1 MELQKIFG
9 LNVRNHRKAL
19 DLTQEELAE
28 RVDVTIETIG
38 KIERGVAAPT
48 FNTAEKIAT
57 ALNLNPIV
65 LFGVDATS
73 LADSERSHIL
83 SDINQTLSG
92 LNNDQLA
99 RVFKMI
105 EAFKGN

>member
-19 DLTQEELAE
+19 ELTQEELAE
-28 RVDVTIETIG
+28 RVEVTIETIG

-48 FNTAEKIAT
+48 FNTAEKIAG
-57 ALNLNPIV
+57 ALKVNPV
-65 LFGVDATS
+65 ALFGIDATS
-73 LADSERSHIL
+73 IADDERSHIL

-105 EAFKGN
+105 EAFRGN

>member
-19 DLTQEELAE
+19 ELTQEELAE
-28 RVDVTIETIG
+28 RVEVTIETIG

-48 FNTAEKIAT
+48 FNTAEKIAG
-57 ALNLNPIV
+57 ALKVNPV
-65 LFGVDATS
+65 
-73 LADSERSHIL
+73 ADDERSHIL
-83 SDINQTLSG
+83 SEINQTLSG

-105 EAFKGN
+105 EAFRGN

>member
-19 DLTQEELAE
+19 SLTQEELAE

-48 FNTAEKIAT
+48 FNTAEKIAL
-57 ALNLNPIV
+57 ALKINPV
-65 LFGVDATS
+65 TLFGAEVGN
-73 LADSERSHIL
+73 LADDNRNRVL
-83 SDINQTLSG
+83 SDISQTLSSM
-92 LNNDQLA
+92 NNDQLA
-99 RVFKMI
+99 RISKMI
-105 EAFKGN
+105 EAFKGG

>member
-9 LNVRNHRKAL
+9 LNVRNHRKAQE
-19 DLTQEELAE
+19 LTQEELAE

-38 KIERGVAAPT
+38 KIERGVSAPT
-48 FNTAEKIAT
+48 FNTAEKVAA
-57 ALNLNPIV
+57 ALSVNPVV
-65 LFGVDATS
+65 LFGVDANS
-73 LADSERSHIL
+73 LADGERGHIL